1 MHFGI
6 LGLYVFSGFQ
16 FLYNQSND
24 DAFPLSSIFIIFCH
38 IRVSSKSN
46 GLVMLWKR
54 TWMQSRTSFGLRDG
68 FGKKIESLVFVCGSE
83 ALLDLNVNWIWFSS
97 FFFLYLWPFT
107 AIIVVH
113 SSYENHH
120 KWPNVKK
127 RDMKKIIGFH
137 LCSIL
142 FGIWIINFGQPNSSL
157 IWLLNEGRQL
167 HKKKKKGRIQKSYFR
182 QKAKNALKHFVSLP
196 IYM

>member
-83 ALLDLNVNWIWFSS
+83 ASLDLNVNWTWFSS
-97 FFFLYLWPFT
+97 FFFSICGHLQQLLLYTLL
-107 AIIVVH
+107 
-113 SSYENHH
+113 
-120 KWPNVKK
+120 
-127 RDMKKIIGFH
+127 MKIIINGLMSKKEIWKKSLGFIYVQSY
-137 LCSIL
+137 LGVESQIL
-142 FGIWIINFGQPNSSL
+142 VN
-157 IWLLNEGRQL
+157 
-167 HKKKKKGRIQKSYFR
+167 RI
-182 QKAKNALKHFVSLP
+182 HP
-196 IYM
+196 